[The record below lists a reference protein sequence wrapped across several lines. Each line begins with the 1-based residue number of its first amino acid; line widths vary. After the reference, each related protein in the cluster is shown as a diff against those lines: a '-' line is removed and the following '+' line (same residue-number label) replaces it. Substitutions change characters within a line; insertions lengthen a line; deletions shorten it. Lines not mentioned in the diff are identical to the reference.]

1 MRVVP
6 ERLGHPPT
14 AGRTKQAEICFFGSN
29 AAVAARASKVLAT
42 VIADLSEDPGLQEFP
57 LTTKTNSRGTSIRDE
72 LAPLGFQRS

>member
-1 MRVVP
+1 
-6 ERLGHPPT
+6 
-14 AGRTKQAEICFFGSN
+14 
-29 AAVAARASKVLAT
+29 VLAT